1 MLSKCC
7 CALLQMLLFET
18 QNAVLL
24 YQKCHAN
31 VIYLYTY
38 ITTELDGTQQL
49 VFYHVDLLDEMKRL
63 LAMPSFLN
71 QQYFAFERQE
81 SLLQPGQRVFGK
93 INGGLWFEQM
103 SSKYPE
109 ARIAGIVLNSD
120 GSFFGVHK
128 QGHPIYG
135 RLKIK

>member
-1 MLSKCC
+1 
-7 CALLQMLLFET
+7 MLLFET

-31 VIYLYTY
+31 VIYIYIY